1 MSFEKTSLFV
11 LEEAGVPSVAKRVY
25 LEPESRGSCKVQSDY
40 PLEQGDTTT
49 VDEMEAVKILGAKFE
64 GTSPPLTH
72 TYLISS

>member
-1 MSFEKTSLFV
+1 MGSISVPNRNRRRRTSWQAAY
-11 LEEAGVPSVAKRVY
+11 EWIAT
-25 LEPESRGSCKVQSDY
+25 ESLSCKVQSDY

-64 GTSPPLTH
+64 GTSPPMTH